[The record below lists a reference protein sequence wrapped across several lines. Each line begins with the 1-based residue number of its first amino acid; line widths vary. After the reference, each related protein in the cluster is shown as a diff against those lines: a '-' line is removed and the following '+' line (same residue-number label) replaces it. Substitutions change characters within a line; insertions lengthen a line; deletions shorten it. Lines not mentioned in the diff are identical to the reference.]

1 MKKVLIILLIAISFS
16 FQNKDRLIQLINK
29 AKTPKQ
35 IETIISNFNTKSNAN
50 VFEYVPNINPLNPQ
64 RLKRISSSFGE
75 RFHPITGKKKAHLG
89 IDISAHKNLA
99 VHSSAQGKVIQVVYS
114 NKGYGNYITIE
125 HNYGFVTRYAHLNKI
140 FVKHKQEVTKGEI
153 IGAVG
158 TTGSSTGNHLHYEI
172 IKNKNHI
179 NPYSLIQ

>member
-1 MKKVLIILLIAISFS
+1 VNKVFTILLISISFS
-16 FQNKDRLIQLINK
+16 FQEKNKLIELINK
-29 AKTPKQ
+29 AKTPNQ
-35 IETIISNFNTKSNAN
+35 IEIILSNFNTKENN
-50 VFEYVPNINPLNPQ
+50 KIFEYVPSINPLNPE

-99 VHSSAQGKVIQVVYS
+99 VHSAASGKIIQVVYS

-125 HNYGFVTRYAHLNKI
+125 HKYGFVTRYAHLNKI
-140 FVKHKQEVTKGEI
+140 FVKHRQQIKKGEI

-172 IKNKNHI
+172 IKNKSHI
-179 NPYSLIQ
+179 NPYTLIQ